1 MAGVE
6 IKWVDQENN
15 NEKFLGE
22 MLESWKNEEELRK
35 LIENSKQWQDLFIF
49 DFKQNAIYYF
59 KKWVI
64 TKEPIDSEEKK
75 EKWTDKI
82 RKDTKDSLYALL
94 DDYKNNIV

>member
-6 IKWVDQENN
+6 TKWENLENN

-22 MLESWKNEEELRK
+22 MLESWNNEKELRQ
-35 LIENSKQWQDLFIF
+35 LIENSRQWQDLYIF
-49 DFKQNAIYYF
+49 DFKQQAIYYF

-75 EKWTDKI
+75 EKWTEKI
-82 RKDTKDSLYALL
+82 KRDTKDSLYALL
-94 DDYKNNIV
+94 GDYKKNIV